1 MPKITAKYKDLKKN
15 IPFFIF
21 MDQKQQ
27 DGIFDDSQLTP
38 AMKQYVE
45 IKQKHPDCI
54 VLFRMG
60 DFYETFYED
69 AITSSRVLE
78 ITLTSRGKG
87 EKKAPLAGIPYH
99 SLNGYLKK
107 FVTLGYKVV
116 IVEQIENPKNAKGRL
131 VKRDIVR
138 IITPGTI
145 IEDELLEKGNN
156 NFIASFFVNAQG
168 FGIALC
174 DISTGEFIISEGVG
188 INNLFSVLKSYIPS
202 ECLIPE
208 SYAINKELISKIK
221 EEQIYITYLHD
232 KVFSYDYAYDTL
244 KEHFQV
250 GSLIRFGV
258 ESKEIAIK
266 SAGALLG
273 YLLETQKQGISNI
286 KNLKFVDFNDYMVL
300 DEYSIR
306 NLELCE
312 NIYDKTKKYTLLEVL
327 DKTKTAMGSRLIK
340 RMILSPLKDVD
351 KIKERLEAIDELKKN
366 KINCDELS
374 TLLEGCFD
382 IERIS
387 SRVSFKSANP
397 KDLAS
402 LRHTIGKL
410 PQLKNLLSTF
420 NSSLLKNISTLPLL
434 TDLKNLL
441 DQSITDEPALKVGEG
456 NVIKEGYSKEL
467 DDLRQI
473 KKNSKKFIQQLEYE
487 ERQKSNISTLKIN
500 YNKVIGY
507 FISIG
512 NAKKD
517 LVPRDYVVKQT
528 LVSGSRYST
537 QKLKELENQILGA
550 EERILD
556 LENSLFLEILNAV
569 YKTIEDI
576 QQIARQLALI
586 DVLTNLALIAIE
598 NNYTKPLINR
608 DKIIE
613 IQSGRHPIVEQHID
627 NFITNDI
634 LISSNELI
642 ILTGPNMA
650 GKSTF
655 MRQIALIVLMA
666 QLGSF
671 VPCKHAKIG
680 VVDRIFTRVG
690 AHDIL
695 SQGQSTFMVEM
706 SETANILNNATSDS
720 LIIIDELG
728 RGTSTYDGVSLA
740 WSIAEY
746 IYKHIKAKT
755 IFATHYH
762 VLNKLTEEYKNITN
776 YNILVKEREEGIVF
790 LRKIVRGSTDKSYGI
805 HVAKLAGIPNE
816 IIERSKEIQEQFFKD
831 NDMLNKV
838 SGKKEPKQLEL
849 FRNWEK

>member
-1 MPKITAKYKDLKKN
+1 MIPKSE
-15 IPFFIF
+15 
-21 MDQKQQ
+21 
-27 DGIFDDSQLTP
+27 DGLFDDGKLTP
-38 AMKQYVE
+38 AMKQYVK
-45 IKQKHPDCI
+45 IKREHPDCI

-87 EKKAPLAGIPYH
+87 QKKAPLAGIPYH
-99 SLNGYLKK
+99 SLNTYLKK
-107 FVTLGYKVV
+107 FVSLGYKVV
-116 IVEQIENPKNAKGRL
+116 IVEQVEDPKNAKGRL

-156 NFIASFFVNAQG
+156 NFIASFFASGDN
-168 FGIALC
+168 FGVALC
-174 DISTGEFIISEGVG
+174 DISTGEFIASEGSG
-188 INNLFSVLKSYIPS
+188 IDNLFSILKSYLPS
-202 ECLIPE
+202 ECIIPE

-221 EEQIYITYLHD
+221 EEQIYITYLPD
-232 KVFSYDYAYDTL
+232 KLFSQDNAKESL
-244 KEHFQV
+244 KEQFNV
-250 GSLIRFGV
+250 GSLIRFGL
-258 ESKEIAIK
+258 ESKELAIK
-266 SAGALLG
+266 SAGALIS
-273 YLLETQKQGISNI
+273 YLLETQRQGASNI
-286 KNLKFVDFNDYMVL
+286 KAIKLVNLNDYMAL

-340 RMILSPLKDVD
+340 RMILSPLKDVK
-351 KIKERLEAIDELKKN
+351 KINARLDCIQELKSN
-366 KINCDELS
+366 KISCDELS
-374 TLLEGCFD
+374 AGLEGCFD
-382 IERIS
+382 IERIA

-402 LRHTIGKL
+402 LRATLQKL
-410 PQLKNLLSTF
+410 PSITKHLSNY
-420 NSSLLKNISTLPLL
+420 NSAILTQISKMPLL

-441 DQSITDEPALKVGEG
+441 ESSISNEPALKVGEG
-456 NVIKEGYSKEL
+456 NVIKEGYNNEL
-467 DDLRQI
+467 DNLREI
-473 KKNSKKFIQQLEYE
+473 KRNSKRFIQNLEQE
-487 ERQKSNISTLKIN
+487 EKQRSKISTLKIN
-500 YNKVIGY
+500 YNKVLGY

-517 LVPRDYVVKQT
+517 LVPQDYIIKQT
-528 LVSGSRYST
+528 LVSGNRYST

-550 EERILD
+550 EERILE
-556 LENSLFLEILNAV
+556 LESVLFSDILTLV
-569 YKTIEDI
+569 YTNIESI
-576 QQIARQLALI
+576 QRIARDLAFI
-586 DVLTNLALIAIE
+586 DVLTTLARVAIE
-598 NNYTKPLINR
+598 SNYSRPFVDDSKA
-608 DKIIE
+608 IE
-613 IQSGRHPIVEQHID
+613 IKSGRHPIVEQHIK
-627 NFITNDI
+627 NFIPNDI
-634 LISSNELI
+634 MISSNELV

-655 MRQIALIVLMA
+655 MRQVALIVLMA
-666 QLGSF
+666 QIGSF
-671 VPCKHAKIG
+671 VPCEKAKVG

-740 WSIAEY
+740 WAIAEY
-746 IYKHIKAKT
+746 IYKHIKSKT

-762 VLNKLTEEYKNITN
+762 VLNKLSEEYKNIRN
-776 YNILVKEREEGIVF
+776 YNILVKEKPDGIVF
-790 LRKIVRGSTDKSYGI
+790 LRKVVEGSTDKSYGI
-805 HVAKLAGIPNE
+805 HVAKLAGIPDE
-816 IIERSKEIQEQFFKD
+816 IIDRSKEIQEQFFQED
-831 NDMLNKV
+831 DMINKV
-838 SGKKEPKQLEL
+838 SGKRDPRQLEL
-849 FRNWEK
+849 FRDWEK